1 MRRSWSFSGFWFL
14 VLWGRLVQAGERC
27 EYYDTQL
34 LVLETL
40 ILFLL
45 TSWNYRL
52 DPSLSQY
59 TQHIT
64 KSLAH
69 PIPLLFFTHL
79 SRTPPSPTPLGSRQ
93 TDRQTDGVGIIYL
106 SPTYPPP
113 FKQPTRISFYLFI
126 YLFTHS
132 SSLNPPPRH
141 LNPQTPPSNLKPQT
155 SNLNPQ
161 PSTLNPQP

>member
-1 MRRSWSFSGFWFL
+1 LRRSWSFSGFWFL

-69 PIPLLFFTHL
+69 PIPLLFFAHV

-93 TDRQTDGVGIIYL
+93 TDGRTDRRSRHIYIYPTHPL
-106 SPTYPPP
+106 LNSP
-113 FKQPTRISFYLFI
+113 QESLFYLFI
-126 YLFTHS
+126 YLFID
-132 SSLNPPPRH
+132 R
-141 LNPQTPPSNLKPQT
+141 
-155 SNLNPQ
+155 
-161 PSTLNPQP
+161 